1 MLNKEQKGINMNKRY
16 LPIGSVVKLKNNNKS
31 IMITGYYSVEYANDL
46 EIYDYSGCA
55 YPEGVMIKSSYCSFN
70 SKRYKRNIIE
80 GYKTEEYTKLTNE
93 LNDIDNEIVNS
104 DTKYIES
111 KNIELDKLDNSNKK
125 EDFVLP
131 HYEFDE
137 NGVINQIIEQ
147 KLFYFA

>member
-1 MLNKEQKGINMNKRY
+1 MLNKEQKGTNMNNRY
-16 LPIGSVVKLKNNNKS
+16 LPIGSVVKLRNNNKS

-70 SKRYKRNIIE
+70 QKDIKEVLFE
-80 GYKTEEYTKLTNE
+80 GYRTEEYTKLTNG
-93 LNDIDNEIVNS
+93 LNDIDSEIINS

-111 KNIELDKLDNSNKK
+111 KNIELDKIDNTSKK
-125 EDFVLP
+125 DDFVLP

-137 NGVINQIIEQ
+137 NGVII
-147 KLFYFA
+147 K

>member
-1 MLNKEQKGINMNKRY
+1 MNKRY
-16 LPIGSVVKLKNNNKS
+16 LPIGSVIKLKNNNKS

-55 YPEGVMIKSSYCSFN
+55 YPEGVMIKSSCCSFN
-70 SKRYKRNIIE
+70 QKDIKEILFE

-104 DTKYIES
+104 DTKYLEEKS
-111 KNIELDKLDNSNKK
+111 IELDNLENNDEK
-125 EDFVLP
+125 ENFVLP

-137 NGVINQIIEQ
+137 NGIIIE
-147 KLFYFA
+147 

>member
-1 MLNKEQKGINMNKRY
+1 
-16 LPIGSVVKLKNNNKS
+16 
-31 IMITGYYSVEYANDL
+31 MITGYYSVEYANDL

-70 SKRYKRNIIE
+70 QKDIKEILFE
-80 GYKTEEYTKLTNE
+80 GYKTEEYTKLTNG

-111 KNIELDKLDNSNKK
+111 KNIELDKIDNSNKK

-137 NGVINQIIEQ
+137 NGVII
-147 KLFYFA
+147 K

>member
-1 MLNKEQKGINMNKRY
+1 MNKRY

-70 SKRYKRNIIE
+70 QKDIKEVLFE
-80 GYKTEEYTKLTNE
+80 GYKTKEYTKLTNG
-93 LNDIDNEIVNS
+93 LNEIDSEIVDG
-104 DTKYIES
+104 DTKYFDG
-111 KNIELDKLDNSNKK
+111 KKIELDKIENSNKK

-137 NGVINQIIEQ
+137 NGVII
-147 KLFYFA
+147 K